1 MLMSDHD
8 PGRVFRRL
16 SSSWARLTLCVVA
29 WMAALGPLTLHARP
43 PEIRNVNLRGL
54 QIGGKTVVTVDGSD
68 LLPAPR
74 VWLNGQS
81 LEATLEPQSTAT
93 RAILSVALPE
103 NTQPGMGVLRIGTAD
118 GISNSVLVG
127 LDRFPQ
133 TVAASAVAAT
143 PAALPV
149 ALHGSVPG
157 SGVSVA
163 LFSGKAAQEVLVEVE
178 ARRLGSK
185 LRPVLH
191 VYDSHRRQ
199 IGWSMPQTLMA
210 GDCRLS
216 LKLPSDDTYTVEV
229 HDVQYAPPGP
239 SFFRLKLGQ
248 WQYTDLAFPPAVT
261 RGHATSLQLFG
272 NGSSVLPFQAPT
284 DSDLAPVW
292 RPIHS
297 ENSGLPTTV
306 IVSALPE
313 LLQISSVDKPLRL
326 PPPPFAVSGRFD
338 GGKRTPGGQ
347 KDRFLLP
354 VTPGQKLIFEVQ
366 AERIGSRIDAVLELR
381 NAQGGVLATM
391 DDGVDTI
398 DPRLEF
404 AVPAGMDVLE
414 IILRNALDGG
424 ADSHSDQAVYRLVIT
439 SADQP
444 VRDFEATLKSDVI
457 NVAPDD
463 AQVLEVFASRQ
474 NYDGAI
480 KLQIPDL
487 PPGFVATGTEIP
499 AGSSGTLVTVVN
511 ASNDETRLFTKV
523 MAQSAEGAIL
533 KPLRA
538 AFAPDDRTPPWL
550 RTQFAIAS
558 APKASSPFVVAWATE
573 TPPHLALASKP
584 VMPVVLTRPAAT
596 FGPVR
601 LTLVTSQSMPLQ
613 NGQPSLPFAVRQ
625 ERPLELP
632 VDPAVK
638 AAGDAL
644 APLVRQ
650 HAEAVQQATVAQGDA
665 KTAADAKV
673 QDLLAKKTA
682 AETSLKE
689 AETKA
694 IYKTDL
700 AVIIPAVLP
709 ESSCD
714 LSIRAELLNP
724 EKNTVLRTV
733 YAPVRRLPVRNPLSI
748 VAAKTLEATYDGK
761 TAISF
766 KLTAKID
773 RLPGYAGA
781 VTVALTGLP
790 PGVTA
795 PANTAVKAE
804 QTDFEIEFKIPANFA
819 APQIN
824 GLKLTAT
831 GPGDP
836 LTANQPVK
844 SAEVEVS
851 LKLNKPPA

>member
-1 MLMSDHD
+1 MLMSDLD
-8 PGRVFRRL
+8 SGRVYSRL
-16 SSSWARLTLCVVA
+16 SISWARVALIVVA
-29 WMAALGPLTLHARP
+29 CTAALGPLPLHARP
-43 PEIRNVNLRGL
+43 PEIRNVNVRGL
-54 QIGGKTVVTVDGSD
+54 QIGGTTVVTVDGVD

-93 RAILSVALPE
+93 RTILTVPLPV
-103 NTQPGMGVLRIGTAD
+103 NTQPGMGVLRIGTAE
-118 GISNSVLVG
+118 GISNSILVG

-133 TVAASAVAAT
+133 TAVTNAVAAT

-163 LFSGKAAQEVLVEVE
+163 AFTGKATQEVLVEVE

-199 IGWSMPQTLMA
+199 IGWSMPQTLLA

-216 LKLPSDDTYTVEV
+216 LKLPSDDTYTVEI

-239 SFFRLKLGQ
+239 SFFRLKIGH

-261 RGHATSLQLFG
+261 RGHSTSLQLFG
-272 NGSSVLPFQAPT
+272 NGNSVLPFQVPT
-284 DSDLAPVW
+284 DADLAPVW
-292 RPIHS
+292 RPLHAD
-297 ENSGLPTTV
+297 NGGLPTTV
-306 IVSALPE
+306 IVSSLPE

-326 PPPPFAVSGRFD
+326 PPPPFAVSGRLD
-338 GGKRTPGGQ
+338 GGKGSPGGQ

-354 VTPGQKLIFEVQ
+354 VTPGQKLILEVQ

-391 DDGVDTI
+391 DDGPNTI

-404 AVPAGMDVLE
+404 TVPAAMDMLE

-424 ADSHSDQAVYRLVIT
+424 TDSHSDQDVYRLVIT

-444 VRDFEATLKSDVI
+444 VRDFEATVKSDVI

-463 AQVLEVFASRQ
+463 AQVLEVFTTRQ

-480 KLQIPDL
+480 KLHIPDL
-487 PPGFVATGTEIP
+487 PPGFAALGTDIP
-499 AGSSGTLVTVVN
+499 AGASGALLTLVNTGN
-511 ASNDETRLFTKV
+511 SETRHFTKV
-523 MAQSAEGAIL
+523 LAQSADGALL

-538 AFAPDDRTPPWL
+538 AFAPDDRTPAWL
-550 RTQFAIAS
+550 RSEFALAS
-558 APKASSPFVVAWATE
+558 APKASSPFVVAWATDA
-573 TPPHLALASKP
+573 PPHLALASKP
-584 VMPVVLTRPAAT
+584 VMPLVVVRPASM

-601 LTLVTSQSMPLQ
+601 LTLVTSQSVPLQ
-613 NGQPSLPFAVRQ
+613 NGQPSLPFAIRQ
-625 ERPLELP
+625 EKPLELP

-644 APLVRQ
+644 ASLVKQ
-650 HAEAVQQATVAQGDA
+650 HADAAQQAAVAQGDA
-665 KTAADAKV
+665 KTAADVKV

-689 AETKA
+689 AESKA

-700 AVIIPAVLP
+700 AVIIPSVLP
-709 ESSCD
+709 ESHCD

-724 EKNTVLRTV
+724 ERNTVLRTV

-748 VAAKTLEATYDGK
+748 MAANTLEAAYDGK
-761 TAISF
+761 TATSV
-766 KLTAKID
+766 KLMAKID
-773 RLPGYAGA
+773 RLAGYAGA

-795 PANTAVKAE
+795 PANTAVAAD
-804 QTDFEIEFKIPANFA
+804 QTNFEIEFKIPANFA
-819 APQIN
+819 MPQID

-851 LKLNKPPA
+851 IKLSKPAT